1 MLFSLIENLEKVDI
15 ILASASPRR
24 FELLKTMGLDFKVI
38 VSKVHEDR
46 IDPNHLIDGVTANAR
61 RKGLDVAMQHP
72 RNLVICADTVVV
84 LDSMILGKPRDENEA
99 FQMLQTLSGKSHR
112 VITAFG
118 LIFQKYEKCLF
129 DHEITEVTFRT
140 LDEDEIGAYINTGE
154 PMDKAGAY
162 AIQGQGAVLIEK
174 IQGCY
179 FNVVGFPLTK
189 FYLRINDFFRDFVL

>member
-24 FELLKTMGLDFKVI
+24 FELLKTMGLEFKVI
-38 VSKVHEDR
+38 VSKVHEDS
-46 IDPNHLIDGVTANAR
+46 IDPNNLIDGVTANAR
-61 RKGLDVAMQHP
+61 RKGLDVATQHP
-72 RNLVICADTVVV
+72 YDLVICADTVVV
-84 LDSMILGKPRDENEA
+84 TDSVILGKPRDENEA
-99 FQMLQTLSGKSHR
+99 FRMLQELSGKTHR

-118 LIFQKYEKCLF
+118 LIFQKYEKSLF
-129 DHEITEVTFRT
+129 DQEITEVTFRT
-140 LDEDEIGAYINTGE
+140 LHEDEIWAYINTGE

-189 FYLRINDFFRDFVL
+189 FYLRINDFFQDFVL

>member
-24 FELLKTMGLDFKVI
+24 FELLKTIGLEFKVV
-38 VSKVHEDR
+38 VSKVNEDSV
-46 IDPNHLIDGVTANAR
+46 DPNNLIDGVTTNAR
-61 RKGLDVAMQHP
+61 RKGLDVATLHP
-72 RNLVICADTVVV
+72 NQLVICADTVVV
-84 LDSMILGKPRDENEA
+84 TDSVILGKPRDENEA
-99 FQMLQTLSGKSHR
+99 FRMLQALSGKTHR

-118 LIFQKYEKCLF
+118 LIFQKYEKSLF
-129 DHEITEVTFRT
+129 DYETTEVTFRT
-140 LDEDEIGAYINTGE
+140 LNEDEIWAYINTGE

-162 AIQGQGAVLIEK
+162 ASQGQGAVLIEK

-189 FYLRINDFFRDFVL
+189 FYLRINDFFQDFVL